1 MEVWKWN
8 IKIDC
13 LIRKIEHLWIKSLI
27 IYQVGLLF
35 LKCRKIRLKHYF
47 QMTELIS
54 YLDIV
59 KKLLKR
65 FSIVMFLK
73 LFINLI

>member
-1 MEVWKWN
+1 MEYQDRLFNQKN
-8 IKIDC
+8 RASMDKIINN
-13 LIRKIEHLWIKSLI
+13 LPGGI
-27 IYQVGLLF
+27 IV
-35 LKCRKIRLKHYF
+35 F